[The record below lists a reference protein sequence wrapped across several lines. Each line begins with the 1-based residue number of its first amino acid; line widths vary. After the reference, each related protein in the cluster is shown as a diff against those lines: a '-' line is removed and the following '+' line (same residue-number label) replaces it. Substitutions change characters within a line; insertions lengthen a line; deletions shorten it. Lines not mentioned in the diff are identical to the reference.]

1 MDPLPLSG
9 SFDAGSFTDRFW
21 FKNSDFWDLLYPLF
35 FAENRAA
42 PYADTEHLIQLTG
55 VSPPAEIL
63 DIACGSGRHS
73 IPFAK
78 RGFKV
83 TGIDITDSYLHRA
96 ENLAVQ
102 SGVSVEFIKS
112 DMLQFSRKEIFDLI
126 IVLYSSF
133 GFFAEKSDDSK
144 FLENM
149 FNSLNRNGQLIL
161 DLRNKE
167 YVQDNFIA
175 ESIID
180 INGIIYRE
188 FRQVEGNFDLIHTA
202 WTVQGQDFLKTF
214 QTSIRLYD
222 AETVQALLSDAGFR
236 YCSLHSNFR
245 GGLFD
250 KKSPRICAAAGKEK
264 RIGFQI

>member
-1 MDPLPLSG
+1 M
-9 SFDAGSFTDRFW
+9 DRFW
-21 FKNSDFWDLLYPLF
+21 FENSDFWDLLYPLF
-35 FAENRAA
+35 FAENRAD
-42 PYADTEHLIQLTG
+42 PYSDTEHLIHLTEI
-55 VSPPAEIL
+55 SPPAEVL

-83 TGIDITDSYLHRA
+83 TGIDITESYLQRA
-96 ENLAVQ
+96 ENSADK

-112 DMLQFSRKEIFDLI
+112 DMLHFIRKDVFDLI

-133 GFFAEKSDDSK
+133 GFFEQKNDDNI

-149 FNSLNRNGQLIL
+149 FNSLNKDGKLIL

-167 YVQDNFIA
+167 YVRDNFIA
-175 ESIID
+175 ESIMD
-180 INGIIYRE
+180 INGIMYKE
-188 FRQVEGNFDLIHTA
+188 SRQVEGNFDLIHTA
-202 WTVQGQDFLKTF
+202 WTIQGSDFLKTF

-222 AETVQALLSDAGFR
+222 AETVQALLSNAGFR

-245 GGLFD
+245 GDLFE

-264 RIGFQI
+264 RIGSFQI